1 MRIPSGTMRLLLC
14 ALLALGAGQA
24 WALDAD
30 DARHFLLRTGFGA
43 TPVEIER
50 LQPLSRDQAVGRLLR
65 EIRREAITPA
75 PGFIAEAHPDWPA
88 QWRSKDEEQRSV
100 FNRARDAEAA
110 ELKAW
115 WWRELITTPSPFT
128 ERLVLFWHNHFTSSM
143 DKVRAPNYLFA
154 QNALLR
160 MHALGSFRT
169 LLHAIARDPAMVRYL
184 DSLNNRKAGPNEN
197 FARELLELFTL
208 GEGHYGE
215 ADIKA
220 AARAFAGW
228 HNDERAGVFRLNA
241 REIDDGEKSF
251 LGRSGALTGD
261 DVIAAILDKPQV
273 ARFITRKLWLEFV
286 SDAPDPRALERLATI
301 FRTSDYA
308 IEAVMRA
315 MLSTPEFWAAQ
326 SRATLV
332 KSPVE
337 LMVGAIRQ
345 VAPELADTKLLIDYG
360 KRMRQ
365 DLFNPPNVRGWP
377 GGTAW
382 ISTETLLVRR
392 EALARLASGI
402 PADRGF
408 PGDVPRLLLAAPA
421 LVAEPADLKGRQLV
435 EALIL
440 DPSYQVK

>member
-1 MRIPSGTMRLLLC
+1 MRIPPGTIRFIVC
-14 ALLALGAGQA
+14 ALLALACGQA
-24 WALDAD
+24 QALDPD
-30 DARHFLLRTGFGA
+30 EARHLLLRTGFGA
-43 TPVEIER
+43 TSSEVQR
-50 LQPLSRDQAVGRLLR
+50 LEPMSRDEAVRRLLHGVS
-65 EIRREAITPA
+65 REAVTPP
-75 PGFIAEAHPDWPA
+75 PGFMANAHPDWPA
-88 QWRSKDEEQRSV
+88 QWRSKDEEQKSI

-115 WWRELITTPSPFT
+115 WWQELIATPSPFT
-128 ERLVLFWHNHFTSSM
+128 ERLVLFWHGHFTSAM

-160 MHALGSFRT
+160 AHALGSFRA

-197 FARELLELFTL
+197 FARVLLELFTL
-208 GEGHYGE
+208 GEGHYTE

-228 HNDERAGVFRLNA
+228 HNDERAGVFRVNV

-251 LGRSGALTGD
+251 LGRSGPLTGD
-261 DVIAAILDKPQV
+261 DVIAAILEKPQV
-273 ARFITRKLWLEFV
+273 ARFVTRKLWLEFV
-286 SDAPDPRALERLATI
+286 SDAPEPRELERLATI
-301 FRTSDYA
+301 FRSSDYSIA
-308 IEAVMRA
+308 RLMQA
-315 MLSTPEFWAAQ
+315 MLTSAEFWAPRN
-326 SRATLV
+326 RATLV

-345 VAPELADTKLLIDYG
+345 VAPEFADTKLLVEYG

-382 ISTETLLVRR
+382 ISTESLLVRR

-408 PGDVPRLLLAAPA
+408 AGDMARLLLASPP
-421 LVAEPADLKGRQLV
+421 LVAAIGELRGRQLV
-435 EALIL
+435 EALLL